1 MEEKEIYRVVDGDL
15 VVCDAGDCD
24 HGAIRGEV
32 DFVNLCS
39 KVDSGFEAPG
49 MCYICDKKKTEY
61 LFEVD
66 INHK

>member
-1 MEEKEIYRVVDGDL
+1 MEEEEVDGIVYGDL
-15 VVCDAGDCD
+15 IVCDVSDSY
-24 HGAIRGEV
+24 HGAIGGEV
-32 DFVNLCS
+32 DFVNLSS